1 MKENSNTTVQENS
14 KKIFEFIKS
23 LFLPRKMAKHMNM
36 SFLLA
41 LLILLIASCLNIVT
55 SNTRAGKDTERSLA
69 FPTLFEELPDD
80 LELKEMT
87 TNEPMTR
94 FTIEDTAYKVE
105 VEINGEIQTVDNPPK
120 YLKAD
125 NNGVYHGV
133 YTSNGKDI
141 DVTVVVDDTLYSIYG
156 TIANPSYID
165 FFDIEG
171 YFQQDRKENTE
182 YVLYVLTLEN
192 FFYLFDLDQM
202 KDGKSTK
209 APTNAAI
216 FETNDSG
223 ELKYYLPKDE
233 TELAVN
239 LYGDFDTSKW
249 TRLATSTDEIDFA
262 ATEDYFNTLGLE
274 ISFDQY
280 RAMVGEINPAY
291 RHLKNLTNAL
301 YGGAISYNLLESNG
315 LEFEKFNTSINTF
328 QKDLKNAI
336 VVYNAG
342 LLKTTSLIVSAVIT
356 LFFPLLLSA
365 ITWIMSRSF
374 YMNKFRQYY
383 AICAMCFGMTTI
395 IALIAGFFVNYTEIA
410 FALLVIASIYYIVA
424 TFRINTMDD
433 GNSKDDKDKNNNNKK
448 EPIKYSKIS
457 DDTSIIG

>member
-36 SFLLA
+36 RFIFA
-41 LLILLIASCLNIVT
+41 LLILLVASCLNIVT
-55 SNTRAGKDTERSLA
+55 SNTRAGKDTERSLK

-80 LELKEMT
+80 LELKELT

-94 FTIEDTAYKVE
+94 LTIEDTIGK
-105 VEINGEIQTVDNPPK
+105 VEINYNGENQEVDSPAK

-125 NNGVYHGV
+125 KNGVYHGV
-133 YTSNGKDI
+133 YTTNEKEI

-156 TIANPSYID
+156 TIDKPAYIE

-171 YFQQDRKENTE
+171 YFQQERRENTE

-192 FFYLFDLDQM
+192 FYYLFDLDQI

-209 APTNAAI
+209 APTNAVI
-216 FETNDSG
+216 FETNDQG
-223 ELKYYLPKDE
+223 ELKYYLPASEK
-233 TELAVN
+233 ELAVN
-239 LYGDFDTSKW
+239 QYGDFDSSKW
-249 TRLATSTDEIDFA
+249 TRLATSEDVIDFA
-262 ATEDYFNTLGLE
+262 ATEDNYNSLGLS
-274 ISFDQY
+274 ISYDQY
-280 RAMVGEINPAY
+280 RAMVSEIKPAY

-301 YGGAISYNLLESNG
+301 YGGAISYNILESNG
-315 LEFEKFNTSINTF
+315 LDFEKFNTSINAF

-342 LLKTTSLIVSAVIT
+342 LLKTTSLIVSFVIT

-383 AICAMCFGMTTI
+383 AICAMCFAMTTI

-424 TFRINTMDD
+424 TFRINTIED
-433 GNSKDDKDKNNNNKK
+433 NKDETKNDKNDSNVK

>member
-1 MKENSNTTVQENS
+1 MQENS
-14 KKIFEFIKS
+14 KKILEFIKS

-36 SFLLA
+36 SFLWA
-41 LLILLIASCLNIVT
+41 LLILLVSSCLNIVT

-80 LELKEMT
+80 LVLTELY

-94 FTIEDTAYKVE
+94 FTIEDTVDKVE
-105 VEINGEIQTVDNPPK
+105 VNYGGEIQEVESPAK

-125 NNGVYHGV
+125 KNGVYHGV
-133 YTSNGKDI
+133 YTKDNKNVDLTI
-141 DVTVVVDDTLYSIYG
+141 VVDDTLYSIYG
-156 TIANPSYID
+156 TVDKPAYID

-171 YFQQDRKENTE
+171 YFQQDRQENTE

-192 FFYLFDLDQM
+192 FFYLFDLDQIE
-202 KDGKSTK
+202 DGKSTK
-209 APTNAAI
+209 APTNSVI
-216 FETNDSG
+216 FETNDAG
-223 ELKYYLPKDE
+223 ELKYYLPLNE
-233 TELAVN
+233 SELKINA
-239 LYGDFDTSKW
+239 YGNFDTSCW
-249 TRLATSTDEIDFA
+249 TRVATTTDVIDFA
-262 ATEDYFNTLGLE
+262 ATEDYFNSLGLDM
-274 ISFDQY
+274 SYDQY
-280 RAMVGEINPAY
+280 RAMVGEITPAY

-301 YGGAISYNLLESNG
+301 YGGAISYNHLEANG
-315 LEFEKFNTSINTF
+315 MDFEKFNTSINTF

-336 VVYNAG
+336 IVYNAG

-356 LFFPLLLSA
+356 LVFPLLLSG

-374 YMNKFRQYY
+374 FMNKFRQYF
-383 AICAMCFGMTTI
+383 AICSMCFGMTTI

-410 FALLVIASIYYIVA
+410 FALLVFASIYYIVA
-424 TFRINTMDD
+424 TFRINTMED
-433 GNSKDDKDKNNNNKK
+433 SKEPGDKDKNEKKEK